1 MLKSS
6 ISRKTGISAL
16 FPIFPYIFNK
26 EKYQN
31 LKNRFQQPSTHFGDL
46 IFGM

>member
-1 MLKSS
+1 MFKGSY
-6 ISRKTGISAL
+6 SRKTDILAS
-16 FPIFPYIFNK
+16 FPIFPYIFIK

-31 LKNRFQQPSTHFGDL
+31 LKNRFQQPSPHFGKL